1 MERIPQNVLFALP
14 ERVRRDI
21 EEQAGKLVR
30 VEELRLHT
38 GRRATLT
45 SAGRNIPTSV
55 VLTRHEIDRMLT
67 RLCEGSV
74 YAYRDTIAEG
84 YVSMR
89 GGVRV
94 GVCGRA
100 AISGGKI
107 VGVYDIDTLAIRI
120 PHKSPPLGHEVVK
133 LIEKMNYTRG
143 VLIYSPPGV
152 GKTTLLRSVS
162 VLLSSGND
170 ARRVSV
176 VDTRGELAFS
186 LDAPLLCL
194 DLLSGY
200 PKHVGISLAART
212 LGSQVII
219 CDEIGNRAEADAIR
233 EAHNC
238 GIPLIASSHGASVH
252 ELLGRTGIA
261 ELHRS
266 GAFGAYVGIKR
277 AGDFGF
283 EYDICMRE
291 DAENAWS

>member
-1 MERIPQNVLFALP
+1 MDKIPENVLLSLP
-14 ERVRRDI
+14 ERVRLDI
-21 EEQAGKLVR
+21 REQAAKLTR
-30 VEELRLHT
+30 LEEIRLHT

-45 SAGRNIPTSV
+45 SSGKNLPTSA
-55 VLTRHEIDRMLT
+55 VLTRQEIDRTLT

-84 YVSMR
+84 YISLR
-89 GGVRV
+89 GGIRV

-100 AISGGKI
+100 AISGGRI

-120 PHKSPPLGHEVVK
+120 PHKSPLLGREVIK
-133 LIEKMNYTRG
+133 LLGEMNYTRG

-152 GKTTLLRSVS
+152 GKTTLLRSLAL
-162 VLLSSGND
+162 LLSSGND

-186 LDAPLLCL
+186 LDSAALCL

-200 PKHVGISLAART
+200 PKAAGISLAART
-212 LGSQVII
+212 LGAQIII
-219 CDEIGNRAEADAIR
+219 CDEIGNRAESDAIR

-238 GIPLIASSHGASVH
+238 GIPLIASAHAGSVR
-252 ELLGRTGIA
+252 ELLGRSGIG

-266 GAFGAYVGIKR
+266 GCFGAYVGIR
-277 AGDFGF
+277 RRGDFGF
-283 EYDICMRE
+283 EYDICKRE
-291 DAENAWS
+291 DADIAWI